1 MLNFV
6 PRSTDRTAFEKP
18 EGISPILLDLLMQS
32 GIRSREEAERFLHPR
47 LTHLYDP
54 FLLPGIREAADEI
67 SRTVEE
73 GGRICVY
80 GDYDV
85 DGVCAV
91 AILEGY
97 LKEAGAAVTHYLPS
111 RHNEG
116 YGLNECAVRSLSET
130 CDLLVTVDC
139 GISSRDLVELAKSL
153 GMRVI
158 VTDHHLPPE
167 ALPDCTLVDPHV
179 GGYPFPHL
187 CGAGVAFKLVTALGG
202 LDKALGSID
211 LAAIATVAD
220 VVPLTDENRVIVYYG
235 LKAINSA
242 PRTGIR
248 ALCDAA
254 GINGRQVTSSS
265 ISFQIAPRL
274 NAGGRLGS
282 ACRALDLLTE
292 TDPAAAR
299 ELADTLDSEN
309 SARRGIEQKIMAEAF
324 TMLSDYDLSRHRVIL
339 LMGDEWNAGVIG
351 LVASRMTEKYSY
363 PSILLTRDG
372 DVATGSCRSIEGVDI
387 YAALD
392 SCSDLLIRFG
402 GHTKAAGLTVAVEN
416 VPKLLERL
424 DSWIGETCDPYCF
437 VPRAE
442 YSATLS
448 FDRITPELIDDMELL
463 QPTGYGNL
471 PPVFCAE
478 AEIRDVRAV
487 GPEGQH
493 LKLTLENADRSLPAI
508 RFREGDR
515 SRTLQCGSRHR
526 ILFMPRLSNY
536 PVPGSLEL
544 ELQVL
549 AEEDPETALAQAEK
563 REEGYLRKFLTYVLY
578 NGLKF
583 RPPIRTVSW
592 DTVYGWLTQ
601 SPQGTLIA
609 AGSFAS
615 VRELL
620 PRLPAVAPD
629 VRFGCL
635 PDDPR
640 GFNTVACCPSAGRA
654 QPFRRIVFTDA
665 VFGSWPDEAEIYRL
679 EGAEAPAWLNELPDL
694 NGMRDACRALLG
706 SRCAYISTLKQLLDV
721 ITSRTSLSDTGAFA
735 SVKVLKSM
743 QLLRFDHE
751 ESRFEIVRGIKKN
764 PEDDEVYRTVCLLRQ
779 QFKEDP

>member
-6 PRSTDRTAFEKP
+6 PRSTDCVAFEKP
-18 EGISPILLDLLMQS
+18 EGVSEILFELLVQS
-32 GIRSREEAERFLHPR
+32 GIRSREEAEKFLHPR
-47 LTHLYDP
+47 LSHLYDP
-54 FLLPGIREAADEI
+54 FLLPGMREAADEI
-67 SRTVEE
+67 SRAVRD
-73 GGRICVY
+73 GLRICVY

-91 AILEGY
+91 AILEGW
-97 LKEAGAAVTHYLPS
+97 LKEAGASVTHYLPS

-167 ALPDCTLVDPHV
+167 ALPECTVIDPHI

-187 CGAGVAFKLVTALGG
+187 CGAGVAFKLVCALGG
-202 LDKALGSID
+202 LDAAIGSID
-211 LAAIATVAD
+211 LAAVATVAD
-220 VVPLTDENRVIVYYG
+220 VVPLTDENRVIVHYG
-235 LKAINSA
+235 LKAINSD

-254 GINGRQVTSSS
+254 GISGRQVTSSS

-292 TDPAAAR
+292 TDLTAAR
-299 ELADTLDSEN
+299 ALADTLDGEN
-309 SARRGIEQKIMAEAF
+309 SARRSIEQKIMAEAF
-324 TMLSDYDLSRHRVIL
+324 TMLADYDLSRHRVIL

-351 LVASRMTEKYSY
+351 LVASRMTEKYNY
-363 PSILLTRDG
+363 PAILLTRDG
-372 DVATGSCRSIEGVDI
+372 DTATGSCRSIDGVDI

-402 GHTKAAGLTVAVEN
+402 GHTKAAGLTVAAEN
-416 VPKLLERL
+416 VPELLKRL
-424 DSWIGETCDPYCF
+424 DEWIGKTCDPRCF

-442 YSATLS
+442 YSTMLS
-448 FDRITPELIDDMELL
+448 FDRITPELIEDMELL

-493 LKLTLENADRSLPAI
+493 LKLTLENSGRTLPAI

-515 SRTLQCGSRHR
+515 SRALQCGSRHR

-549 AEEDPETALAQAEK
+549 ADEDPDTALAQAKK
-563 REEGYLRKFLTYVLY
+563 REEGYLRKFLTHVLY

-583 RPPIRTVSW
+583 RPPVRTVSW
-592 DTVYGWLTQ
+592 DTVSGWLER
-601 SPQGTLIA
+601 SPQGTLIV
-609 AGSFAS
+609 AGSFSS
-615 VRELL
+615 VEELL
-620 PRLPAVAPD
+620 PRLPSPAPD

-640 GFNTVACCPSAGRA
+640 GFNTVACCPSAGNCG
-654 QPFRRIVFTDA
+654 PFRRVVFTDA
-665 VFGSWPDEAEIYRL
+665 VFGSWPDEAEIFLL
-679 EGAEAPAWLNELPDL
+679 EGARAPSWLNELPDL
-694 NGMRDACRALLG
+694 DGMRDACRALLG
-706 SRCAYISTLKQLLDV
+706 SRCVYISTLKQLLDV
-721 ITSRTSLSDTGAFA
+721 ITSRSSLSETGAFA

-751 ESRFEIVRGIKKN
+751 ENRFEIARGVKKN
-764 PEDDEVYRTVCLLRQ
+764 PEDDEVYRTVCRLRQ